1 MNLSEN
7 IIGYEKN
14 VINKYTHTHT
24 CVHTDIYKE
33 KKPCLA
39 QVLECKSLYLVS
51 SIVASMWLGTDSAY
65 AHVC

>member
-24 CVHTDIYKE
+24 CVYTQTYI
-33 KKPCLA
+33 KKKNPA
-39 QVLECKSLYLVS
+39 
-51 SIVASMWLGTDSAY
+51 WLRF
-65 AHVC
+65 